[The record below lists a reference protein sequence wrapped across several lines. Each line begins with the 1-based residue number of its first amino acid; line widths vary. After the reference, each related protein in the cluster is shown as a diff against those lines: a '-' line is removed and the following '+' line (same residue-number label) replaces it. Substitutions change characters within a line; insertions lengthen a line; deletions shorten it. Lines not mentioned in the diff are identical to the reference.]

1 MILVDTVNFSNQML
15 CNIANRQTERMIKR
29 SFYSYLQTTISELP
43 YDEVTKSDEGLY
55 KYTFNFMLFSP
66 SLKKNNRLHVSTM
79 VKYLIVQEKVVIIFN
94 LMLHWQ
100 KYVCD
105 ILK

>member
-15 CNIANRQTERMIKR
+15 CNIANRHTERMIKR

-55 KYTFNFMLFSP
+55 KYTFNLILFSF
-66 SLKKNNRLHVSTM
+66 LCKNNHVHVSTM

-94 LMLHWQ
+94 
-100 KYVCD
+100 
-105 ILK
+105 